1 MTDVINSM
9 DKSENHYDEN
19 YPHSRVYIPYMLHLY
34 KILQWNLI
42 YVARTVVAPGEDGHK
57 E

>member
-1 MTDVINSM
+1 MTDVMNSM

-19 YPHSRVYIPYMLHLY
+19 YSHTREYIPYMFHLY
-34 KILQWNLI
+34 KILEQNRI